1 MNMWMIYGL
10 LAGAS
15 YGLSAIPMKFAAS
28 KSDIPVSPQLLMLAS
43 CAGSV
48 IVSLGTGLAT
58 GRLVSGSGSMST
70 STVFPALLAG
80 VIGSLGC
87 FMVVKA
93 LGSPNASTANVMAL
107 VSTSVIFS
115 LVFGMVFLGEVPAG
129 PQLAKTAGGI
139 LLMTAGAVVLCL

>member
-1 MNMWMIYGL
+1 MNTWMIYGL

-15 YGLSAIPMKFAAS
+15 YGLSAVPLKFAAS
-28 KSDIPVSPQLLMLAS
+28 RPDMPASPQVLMLAS
-43 CAGSV
+43 C
-48 IVSLGTGLAT
+48 LGTVVISITT
-58 GRLVSGSGSMST
+58 GWASGQPLSGFGSLSVKI
-70 STVFPALLAG
+70 VFPALLAG

-93 LGSPNASTANVMAL
+93 LGSPNASTATVMAL

-115 LVFGMVFLGEVPAG
+115 LVFGMVFLGEIPGGMQMV
-129 PQLAKTAGGI
+129 KMFVGI

>member
-1 MNMWMIYGL
+1 MNMWIIYGL

-28 KSDIPVSPQLLMLAS
+28 RSDMPVSPQLLLLAS
-43 CAGSV
+43 CLGSV
-48 IVSLGTGLAT
+48 IVSLGTGIAT
-58 GRLVSGSGSMST
+58 GRSVGGSGSMNV

-87 FMVVKA
+87 FMVIKA

-107 VSTSVIFS
+107 VSTSVVFS
-115 LVFGMVFLGEVPAG
+115 LVFGMAFLGEVPAG
-129 PQLAKTAGGI
+129 PQLAKTVGGI
-139 LLMTAGAVVLCL
+139 LLMTAGAVVLSL